1 MRHAIA
7 TTLRQLVLLAACALP
22 AAGLLAAPPP
32 GEFEVVYDARL
43 GSWRAESSRSL
54 RYDATDGVYHMQALS
69 RIRLLGQDLVR
80 IDEQARFGWQ
90 GELPKPLA
98 YHFNQSGIGAR
109 ERRVE
114 FDWPQNI
121 ARYQVDKD
129 SGVLRLEG
137 TVYDEL
143 TAVLAIRE
151 QLLAGNSDIA
161 FTVLDRSRLETWRFR
176 VLDEEVLH
184 TDLGDFASVHV
195 ERVRENSE
203 RRTEFWMAT
212 DYDYLV
218 LKLVQEEPNGRVLTL
233 NVTSASYNGTPL
245 EGLQEQ
251 HMGELALLSPR
262 RRP

>member
-1 MRHAIA
+1 MRHALA
-7 TTLRQLVLLAACALP
+7 TTLRQLVLLAAWTL
-22 AAGLLAAPPP
+22 GTTSLLAAPPP

-54 RYDATDGVYHMQALS
+54 RYNAASGVYHMQAQS

-80 IDEQARFGWQ
+80 IEEQARFGWQ
-90 GELPKPLA
+90 DELPKPLD
-98 YHFNQSGIGAR
+98 YHFQQSGIGAR
-109 ERRVE
+109 ERRLN
-114 FDWPQNI
+114 FDWQQDQ

-129 SGVLRLEG
+129 SGVLPLEG

-143 TAVLAIRE
+143 TALLAIRE
-151 QLLAGNSDIA
+151 QLLAGETDIS
-161 FTVLDRSRLETWRFR
+161 FTVLDRNHLETWRFR

-195 ERVRENSE
+195 ERVRENSD
-203 RRTEFWMAT
+203 RRTEFWMAS

-218 LKLVQEEPNGRVLTL
+218 LKLVQEEPDGRVLTL
-233 NVTSASYNGTPL
+233 SVSSASYNGTPL
-245 EGLQEQ
+245 EGLTEQ
-251 HMGELALLSPR
+251 HMGELALVSPR